1 MNSLLSTQLA
11 RLLSNVR
18 YSHHTTK
25 LGHFM
30 HFAGY
35 LDGLRDFQAV
45 DADTIKRLDLLGFNA
60 FVQNHGRRC
69 EVEA

>member
-1 MNSLLSTQLA
+1 MNSRLSTQLA

-30 HFAGY
+30 RFAGY
-35 LDGLRDFQAV
+35 LDGLRDLQAV
-45 DADTIKRLDLLGFNA
+45 DADTILRLDLLGLNA
-60 FVQNHGRRC
+60 FIQFDGRRP

>member
-1 MNSLLSTQLA
+1 MNSRLSTQLSQ
-11 RLLSNVR
+11 LLSNVR

-35 LDGLRDFQAV
+35 LDGLRDIQAV

-60 FVQNHGRRC
+60 FIQFGGRRP

>member
-1 MNSLLSTQLA
+1 MNSQVSTQLA
-11 RLLSNVR
+11 RLLCNVR
-18 YSHHTTK
+18 YSPHGVK

-35 LDGLRDFQAV
+35 LDGLRDLQGV
-45 DADTIKRLDLLGFNA
+45 DADAITRLDKLALNA
-60 FVQNHGRRC
+60 FIQSHGRRR